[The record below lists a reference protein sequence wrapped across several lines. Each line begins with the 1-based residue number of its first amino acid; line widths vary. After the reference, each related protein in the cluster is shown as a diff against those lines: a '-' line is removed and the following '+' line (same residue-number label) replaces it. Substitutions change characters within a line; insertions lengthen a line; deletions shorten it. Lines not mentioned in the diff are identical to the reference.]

1 MISIPA
7 SVAPLAA
14 LVQVHAACSR
24 YKIHQ
29 TGHSEN
35 YKQRRH
41 YGLLCLT
48 AVLVVFINL
57 DLLFCL
63 KTGKM
68 IFFDI
73 LLNLLVAWSRL
84 LSSKQ
89 GTG

>member
-14 LVQVHAACSR
+14 LVQVPAACSR
-24 YKIHQ
+24 YNIHQ

-41 YGLLCLT
+41 CGLLRLT
-48 AVLVVFINL
+48 AVWVVFINL
-57 DLLFCL
+57 DLHFGL